1 MSEFHERAA
10 MKAFCDVRG
19 RLVCDQMQS
28 EGDGVESERM

>member
-19 RLVCDQMQS
+19 VLVCDRMQT
-28 EGDGVESERM
+28 EGDVVESERM